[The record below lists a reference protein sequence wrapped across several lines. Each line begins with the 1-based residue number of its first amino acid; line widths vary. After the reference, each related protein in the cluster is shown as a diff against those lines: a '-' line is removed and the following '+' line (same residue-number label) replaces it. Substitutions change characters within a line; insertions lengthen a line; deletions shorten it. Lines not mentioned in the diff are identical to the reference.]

1 MNARKFLRL
10 LVLVCLIGAP
20 IWFTIDQFIMSAK
33 VANTWD
39 QFETFVEAKES
50 GVITSYNGKIDSLVN
65 ERNKIV
71 NTEEY
76 VFLGKWSTYWVSFG
90 IYFDASWLS
99 KDAMQLLARI
109 ANHGANNAFDYLII
123 GFIILFKPLIY
134 TFLCFVFYWLRKP
147 TTKS

>member
-1 MNARKFLRL
+1 MNARKFVRI
-10 LVLVCLIGAP
+10 LVLICLIGAP
-20 IWFTIDQFIMSAK
+20 VWFITDQFIMSAK
-33 VANTWD
+33 VAHIWD
-39 QFETFVEAKES
+39 QFETLVEAKES
-50 GVITSYNGKIDSLVN
+50 GAITSYNGKIDSLVN
-65 ERNKIV
+65 ERNKVV
-71 NTEEY
+71 NTGEY

-109 ANHGANNAFDYLII
+109 ANHGVNNIFDYPII
-123 GFIILFKPLIY
+123 GFILLFKPLIY